1 MTIRL
6 TSSREMRSARTSF
19 EDSAGD
25 VHLVRAFLH
34 GPATEELVRDEQ
46 GGRTTR
52 CAHNLFR
59 HVGGRRVPRLHN
71 RNPTKATETPR
82 IPAMAATMTKPPV
95 DSPRT
100 ATVIVAE
107 AFAFI
112 GPAVCIVA
120 I

>member
-1 MTIRL
+1 MRL
-6 TSSREMRSARTSF
+6 TSSREMRSARRSF
-19 EDSAGD
+19 RMTCG
-25 VHLVRAFLH
+25 VNVGLVRRFLP
-34 GPATEELVRDEQ
+34 GLETQEFVRDDH
-46 GGRTTR
+46 GRRTTR
-52 CAHNLFR
+52 CANNHFR
-59 HVGGRRVPRLHN
+59 HVGGRRVRRLHI
-71 RNPTKATETPR
+71 RTPPRATATPR

-112 GPAVCIVA
+112 GPAVYIVA